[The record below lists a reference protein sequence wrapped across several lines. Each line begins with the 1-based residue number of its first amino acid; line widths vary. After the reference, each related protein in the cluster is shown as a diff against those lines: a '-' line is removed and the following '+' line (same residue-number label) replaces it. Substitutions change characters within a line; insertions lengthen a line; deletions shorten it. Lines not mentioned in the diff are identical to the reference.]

1 MVIRFVLLLLSAY
14 LLGAVPAAYLAGKW
28 ARGID
33 IREYGSGNMGASN
46 LLRLTSVGITIPVII
61 FDLVKGMIPVWLAR
75 LLGLDIG
82 LQVAIGLAAI
92 CGHNWPVYLGFSG
105 GRGLLTTLGVA
116 FILPV
121 INSLIPWEIVVF
133 LAVAGI
139 LLFTIHDMA
148 LGTGLGAVFMPLVSW
163 GFGEPLAMT
172 LGFLA
177 MLLLM
182 IIRRL
187 TAPKTT
193 FPASVSRRELLVN
206 RLLFDR
212 DIRDKE
218 AWVNRQPLK
227 QEEGKRKG

>member
-193 FPASVSRRELLVN
+193 CTASVSRRELLVN